1 MKINIRILALIA
13 VAALALSTA
22 SCDRLKARDQLNKG
36 VASYKNAR
44 YEQAVEH
51 FKNAVTLDPSL
62 SNAKIYLAAA
72 YVAQYIPGVESP
84 ENLQNANNA
93 IAQYKAVL
101 DKDPKN
107 VNSVKSLA
115 GLYFQM
121 KKFDDAKTYNQR
133 AVELD
138 PNDPEAYY
146 SIGVIDY
153 WKLFTP
159 LQEEKS
165 KAGLRADEPLKD
177 KKLCASLR
185 DKDSGT
191 LQEGLDSLNKAMSLR
206 QDYDDAMAYMNL
218 LYRQKADRECDQP
231 DQAAQDRKAADDWL
245 DKAMAARKEKAEKA
259 ASAPQGIT
267 NDQSQ

>member
-1 MKINIRILALIA
+1 MKVSLRVVVLMA

-22 SCDRLKARDQLNKG
+22 GCDKLRARDQLNKG

-51 FKNAVTLDPSL
+51 FKNAVGLDPSL
-62 SNAKIYLAAA
+62 QNAKLYLAAA

-84 ENLQNANNA
+84 ENLQNANGA
-93 IAQYKAVL
+93 IEQYKAVL
-101 DKDPKN
+101 EKDASN
-107 VNSVKSLA
+107 ANAVKSLA

-121 KKFDDAKTYNQR
+121 KKFDQAKEYNRKAIQ
-133 AVELD
+133 LD

-153 WKLFTP
+153 WGLFTP
-159 LQEEKS
+159 LQEERAKQ
-165 KAGLRADEPLKD
+165 GLKPDEPLKD
-177 KKLCASLR
+177 KKLCAKLR
-185 DKDSGT
+185 DRDNPI
-191 LQEGLDSLNKAMSLR
+191 LQEGVDSLNKAMQFR

-231 DQAAQDRKAADDWL
+231 EQAAQDRNEADQWL
-245 DKAMAARKEKAEKA
+245 DKAMAARKAKAERA
-259 ASAPQGIT
+259 ANSPQGIT
-267 NDQSQ
+267 VDQSK